1 MNNQKIVN
9 PNYEDDIQLK
19 NYVKAIDKKNVDEI
33 KVLTEKN
40 NNSFKNKRDVVYEM
54 YHEKLLTQE
63 RFKFV
68 VENCSEYLNLSSS
81 LVKQIIKEDNIEF
94 LNIIFENYKFF
105 DNEFILNILTI
116 HYKNKIPL
124 SNSDLNQQISKY

>member
-1 MNNQKIVN
+1 
-9 PNYEDDIQLK
+9 LK
-19 NYVKAIDKKNVDEI
+19 FYVKAIDKKNVDEI